1 MQLGA
6 AYHED
11 KAGPDDSL
19 ERTIREK
26 EMTEALNVYVKALA
40 TLFQT
45 TTTSVHVVQYIFTA
59 LFFLG
64 PRNVDKT
71 QGFLAHERAVW
82 MRLCVI

>member
-11 KAGPDDSL
+11 ESGPDDSL

-26 EMTEALNVYVKALA
+26 EMTEALNVYIKALA

-45 TTTSVHVVQYIFTA
+45 TTTCSTYIFTA
-59 LFFLG
+59 RFFWDPEMQTKRKDSL
-64 PRNVDKT
+64 RMK
-71 QGFLAHERAVW
+71 W
-82 MRLCVI
+82 LCGCDFALSKS